1 MKKLLYLLLAIT
13 VIACSKDEENQTP
26 PEPTNFFEAHNGVW
40 ITTFPDTS
48 QTLMDVDDDDL
59 RSYYRVTNTG
69 CWSIP
74 APIGGVSTI
83 TTNTP
88 EELFNEIVNIPAEN
102 LFSGDDLQLLQD
114 SGYNTVSISAAYID
128 TPPSYVSFAQII
140 YAGTFE
146 LELLTIS
153 GNFGLQSNDYSYSL
167 CFLDT
172 PFDNRTINLIFE
184 IDDKA
189 RTLLRKN

>member
-1 MKKLLYLLLAIT
+1 MKKIFYLFLALT

-40 ITTFPDTS
+40 ITTFSDTS
-48 QTLMDVDDDDL
+48 QTLFDIDDADL
-59 RSYYRVTNTG
+59 RSYFRLTNTG

-74 APIGGVSTI
+74 APIGGTSTI

-102 LFSGDDLQLLQD
+102 VFSGDDLQILQD
-114 SGYNTVSISAAYID
+114 NGYNSVSVSAAYLD
-128 TPPSYVSFAQII
+128 TPPSYISFAQII

-146 LELLTIS
+146 VELLTIS

-167 CFLDT
+167 CLLDA
-172 PFDNRTINLIFE
+172 PFDNRTINLKYE
-184 IDDKA
+184 IDDKVRA
-189 RTLLRKN
+189 MLRKN